1 MKESL
6 ASGPT
11 TYWQRS
17 SWPLQSLIFLLP
29 VLLFYELGTVLFAY
43 DAERGVTVSIYAR
56 SILRDAFAWMGVTGY
71 YLPGFI
77 VIGALLG
84 MHFWRGDRWW
94 LEPKLY
100 LVMWAEA
107 ILLSVPL
114 FVFMLAM
121 FRGSGPFGGAGGE
134 AQATAMQSLVLLQN
148 VAGTGGAPGAAG
160 GVPPATS
167 WIAEIVFSLGAGIYE
182 ELLFRLIAIA
192 LIHLVLVDLLKLPDV
207 WGAVIA
213 VTVSAV
219 LFALYHFTNGV
230 AFDLNRFVFYTGA
243 GVYFAGSYVVR
254 GFGIVAGTHAV
265 YDVLVVVMLWKQSG
279 GSA

>member
-1 MKESL
+1 MNESL

-29 VLLFYELGTVLFAY
+29 VLLFYELGTVLFTY
-43 DAERGVTVSIYAR
+43 DPERGVTVSIYAQAL
-56 SILRDAFAWMGVTGY
+56 LRDAFAWLGATGY

-77 VIGALLG
+77 VVGALLG
-84 MHFWRGDRWW
+84 MHVWRGDRWW
-94 LEPKLY
+94 FEPKLY

-107 ILLSVPL
+107 VLLSVPL

-121 FRGSGPFGGAGGE
+121 FRGSGPFGEAAGPE
-134 AQATAMQSLVLLQN
+134 PLHSLVMLQTI
-148 VAGTGGAPGAAG
+148 AGHGAADG
-160 GVPPATS
+160 SDPAS
-167 WIAEIVFSLGAGIYE
+167 GWVAQVVFSLGAGIYE

-192 LIHLVLVDLLKLPDV
+192 VIHGLLVDLLKMPDV

-213 VTVSAV
+213 VGVSAV
-219 LFALYHFTNGV
+219 AFALYHFNEGN
-230 AFDLNRFVFYTGA
+230 AFDPNRFVFYTGA
-243 GVYFAGSYVVR
+243 GVYFAGIYVVR

-265 YDVLVVVMLWKQSG
+265 YDILVVVMLWKQSG
-279 GSA
+279 SS